1 MPYLPADQLVTLM
14 RGARAVLFPS
24 LFEGF
29 GLPVLEAMTL
39 GTPVLTSNVTSLPEI
54 AGDAALLVDPF
65 DVSAMAA
72 AIRRLDNDADL
83 LKELSSRG
91 RVRARLFSMDN
102 YVGG

>member
-1 MPYLPADQLVTLM
+1 
-14 RGARAVLFPS
+14 
-24 LFEGF
+24 
-29 GLPVLEAMTL
+29 MTL

-72 AIRRLDNDADL
+72 AIRRLDHDADL

-91 RVRARLFSMDN
+91 RTQAALYSMDN
-102 YVGG
+102 YVRRLSNVYRGILGSLPGGDASIAG